1 MLTVAVDGKGTLQK
15 TILNRGLWGFYDDM
29 EGFNYDLDR
38 AKALMAEAGYPDGG
52 ISTTLTY
59 STSGAYA
66 NIATVIQDNLSKIGI
81 TVTLNPME
89 DATLKETC
97 VNGDQELYLW
107 RWNEDSKVDFVYRD
121 LYYTGSTSNYHH
133 YSDPHADELIDKV
146 ATEKDQDARM
156 AAGIELQEYLVN
168 ACPQVPLYIANL
180 VIAFNKDLQETHRHS
195 GVAARF
201 FSSRHRFSLS
211 LFRRWIFLLKYIGKR
226 LLMLLPVILV
236 TSFLIFWAMSLTG
249 GDPARQI
256 AGDRAT
262 EAEVEAIR
270 EEMGLNDPFLVR
282 YGNYMKGM
290 LTGDMGKSY
299 VTNKDVFRTFMEK
312 LPNTLMLGG
321 AAVLIAII
329 VSLPLGIYTAIHQN
343 TWKDTAGMVFALF
356 GTSMPNFWLG
366 LMLIILFSLKLHW
379 LPSGGKNGIASLI
392 LPALTVGFGLAA
404 LITRTTRSSMLDVI
418 RQDYM
423 TTARAKGCSEKRV
436 IFRHGLKN
444 ALIPIIT
451 AIGLQMSLVITGSVL
466 AETVF
471 SWPGIGRLVYDSI
484 SKRDTP
490 MVTGSIIMC
499 SVLMCII
506 NLIVDLIYAFFDPRI
521 KAQYSKK
528 R

>member
-1 MLTVAVDGKGTLQK
+1 M
-15 TILNRGLWGFYDDM
+15 
-29 EGFNYDLDR
+29 
-38 AKALMAEAGYPDGG
+38 
-52 ISTTLTY
+52 
-59 STSGAYA
+59 
-66 NIATVIQDNLSKIGI
+66 
-81 TVTLNPME
+81 
-89 DATLKETC
+89 
-97 VNGDQELYLW
+97 
-107 RWNEDSKVDFVYRD
+107 
-121 LYYTGSTSNYHH
+121 
-133 YSDPHADELIDKV
+133 
-146 ATEKDQDARM
+146 
-156 AAGIELQEYLVN
+156 
-168 ACPQVPLYIANL
+168 
-180 VIAFNKDLQETHRHS
+180 
-195 GVAARF
+195 
-201 FSSRHRFSLS
+201 
-211 LFRRWIFLLKYIGKR
+211 LKYIGKR
-226 LLMLLPVILV
+226 LLMLIPVILV

-379 LPSGGKNGIASLI
+379 LPSGGKNGFASLI

-506 NLIVDLIYAFFDPRI
+506 NLVVDLIYAFFDPRI

>member
-1 MLTVAVDGKGTLQK
+1 M
-15 TILNRGLWGFYDDM
+15 
-29 EGFNYDLDR
+29 
-38 AKALMAEAGYPDGG
+38 
-52 ISTTLTY
+52 
-59 STSGAYA
+59 
-66 NIATVIQDNLSKIGI
+66 
-81 TVTLNPME
+81 
-89 DATLKETC
+89 
-97 VNGDQELYLW
+97 
-107 RWNEDSKVDFVYRD
+107 
-121 LYYTGSTSNYHH
+121 
-133 YSDPHADELIDKV
+133 
-146 ATEKDQDARM
+146 
-156 AAGIELQEYLVN
+156 
-168 ACPQVPLYIANL
+168 
-180 VIAFNKDLQETHRHS
+180 
-195 GVAARF
+195 
-201 FSSRHRFSLS
+201 
-211 LFRRWIFLLKYIGKR
+211 LKYIGKR

-343 TWKDTAGMVFALF
+343 TWKNTAGMVFALF

-379 LPSGGKNGIASLI
+379 LPSGGKNGFASLI

-506 NLIVDLIYAFFDPRI
+506 NLVVDLIYAFFDPRI

>member
-1 MLTVAVDGKGTLQK
+1 
-15 TILNRGLWGFYDDM
+15 
-29 EGFNYDLDR
+29 
-38 AKALMAEAGYPDGG
+38 
-52 ISTTLTY
+52 
-59 STSGAYA
+59 
-66 NIATVIQDNLSKIGI
+66 
-81 TVTLNPME
+81 
-89 DATLKETC
+89 
-97 VNGDQELYLW
+97 
-107 RWNEDSKVDFVYRD
+107 
-121 LYYTGSTSNYHH
+121 
-133 YSDPHADELIDKV
+133 
-146 ATEKDQDARM
+146 
-156 AAGIELQEYLVN
+156 
-168 ACPQVPLYIANL
+168 
-180 VIAFNKDLQETHRHS
+180 
-195 GVAARF
+195 
-201 FSSRHRFSLS
+201 
-211 LFRRWIFLLKYIGKR
+211 
-226 LLMLLPVILV
+226 
-236 TSFLIFWAMSLTG
+236 
-249 GDPARQI
+249 
-256 AGDRAT
+256 
-262 EAEVEAIR
+262 
-270 EEMGLNDPFLVR
+270 
-282 YGNYMKGM
+282 MKGM

-343 TWKDTAGMVFALF
+343 TWKNTAGMVFALF

-379 LPSGGKNGIASLI
+379 LPSGGKNGFASLI

-506 NLIVDLIYAFFDPRI
+506 NLVVDLIYAFFDPRI